1 MRLLTLPVFLV
12 LFANTA
18 SADVFD
24 CTVSEV
30 KRDKLEKCGQANVDT
45 TASLSKPATVF
56 FCKETWIAL
65 FMDVPDKA
73 DSVTTINF
81 GVANESNLANGVRIE
96 APGLKIPDVLKLTAI
111 DDAFIGSGRTFMAV
125 CSRTKEE
132 PGAKP
137 PTHN

>member
-1 MRLLTLPVFLV
+1 MRLLTLPIFLF
-12 LFANTA
+12 LFADIA

-24 CTVSEV
+24 CTVSEI

-81 GVANESNLANGVRIE
+81 GVANQSNLANGVRIE
-96 APGLKIPDVLKLTAI
+96 AAGLKIPEVLKLTAI
-111 DDAFIGSGRTFMAV
+111 DDAFIGSGRTYLAY
-125 CSRTKEE
+125 CKRIKKAESTALS
-132 PGAKP
+132 P
-137 PTHN
+137 